1 MESTQ
6 MNGSSTRLNTSL
18 TDVVWP
24 SNTENPPG
32 KPKKDDVYYPM
43 GWVCPKCGSVYG
55 PHVSTCWRCS
65 SPTTITCTYKC

>member
-18 TDVVWP
+18 TDFVWP
-24 SNTENPPG
+24 SNTGSPPG

-65 SPTTITCTYKC
+65 VPTTITCIYKC